1 MSLRAFD
8 PDRPEPNA
16 DALYQL
22 GEAAIWLAHTEQE
35 KLAAV
40 GLAGR
45 LYVAKSG
52 WLLLSVPNALVRGIY
67 AALTATGAELPRAGA
82 LNVPHVDG
90 EVLNAHISVM
100 TADEVAKIGADKI
113 NERGRMFG
121 YTLGQLKELT
131 PRNVEGVSKLWVLQV
146 TAPDLAALRK
156 SYGLAGQLNEQP
168 FHITVALRRKGVLQE
183 NNVSRFDAATGRGAA
198 KQAAADETT
207 YDCGCSGK
215 CMCLPTCVCKRYC
228 GRGTKTAAD
237 KLLGCEADN
246 VPDRDFSAAKLF
258 KSGQKDLLSGGEAD
272 NVPDRDFSAVALA
285 EGAEHE
291 YEHTDDD
298 QIAKE
303 IAKDHLSEDP
313 AYYKK
318 QEKIEKAGMSKMVR
332 DLRQAKEHSDAKR
345 YDQKRELLRRLMQKA
360 PQDWEIDDDKPK
372 YKGVTHK
379 PTKFQFHTDPTA
391 IPEGV
396 RKKIA
401 QSQSVYW
408 DQLKNMVTNP
418 RIVYDHTKPVFANIR
433 NHMLEL
439 KQRGDWIMR
448 SRRNEQIY
456 RSQVDPQYR
465 HQLALQAF
473 EGRMPQPSSYVDQLI
488 ERYGDNFLNLGASK

>member
-1 MSLRAFD
+1 MSLRALD
-8 PDRPEPNA
+8 PDRQSPNDEA
-16 DALYQL
+16 VYQL
-22 GEAAIWLAHTEQE
+22 GEAAVWLAQAEQE

-40 GLAGR
+40 GMAGR
-45 LYVAKSG
+45 LYAAKSG

-82 LNVPHVDG
+82 LNVPNVDG

-121 YTLGQLKELT
+121 YTLGQLKEIT
-131 PRNVEGVSKLWVLQV
+131 PRNIAGVSKLWVLQV
-146 TAPDLAALRK
+146 AAPDLADLRK
-156 SYGLAGQLNEQP
+156 SYGLAAQLNEQP

-183 NNVSRFDAATGRGAA
+183 NNVSKFDAATGRGEA

-215 CMCLPTCVCKRYC
+215 CMCPSTCVCKRYC
-228 GRGTKTAAD
+228 ECADKKSAAAD
-237 KLLGCEADN
+237 KLT
-246 VPDRDFSAAKLF
+246 
-258 KSGQKDLLSGGEAD
+258 GGEAD
-272 NVPDRDFSAVALA
+272 GAPDSQFPPAVLA
-285 EGAEHE
+285 EGAKHEH
-291 YEHTDDD
+291 EHTDDD
-298 QIAKE
+298 QIAEE

-318 QEKIEKAGMSKMVR
+318 QEKIEKAGMSEMVR

-345 YDQKRELLRRLMQKA
+345 YDQKRDLLRRLMQKA

-379 PTKFQFHTDPTA
+379 PTKFKFHTDPTS

-396 RKKIA
+396 RKKVA

-408 DQLKNMVTNP
+408 DQLKNVVTNP
-418 RIVYDHTKPVFANIR
+418 RIVYDHTKPVFENIR

-488 ERYGDNFLNLGASK
+488 ERYGDHFMNLGASK